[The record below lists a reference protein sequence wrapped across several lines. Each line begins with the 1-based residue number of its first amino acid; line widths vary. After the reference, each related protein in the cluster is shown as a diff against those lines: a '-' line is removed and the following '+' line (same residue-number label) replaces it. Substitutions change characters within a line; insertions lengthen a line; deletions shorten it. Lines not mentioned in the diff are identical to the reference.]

1 MPKGEHFKKDN
12 PRIHQVSF
20 KVNKTELEQLQQVVK
35 EANLSIPEWIR
46 QQIADPSASSI
57 VKVKTA
63 KPKKTKQKT
72 SPDDGV
78 HKGEQTSMF

>member
-1 MPKGEHFKKDN
+1 MPKGEHFKKEN

-20 KVNKTELEQLQQVVK
+20 KVNKTELEQLQLVVK

-46 QQIADPSASSI
+46 KQITDPQPTI
-57 VKVKTA
+57 TNVKVPKAKKA
-63 KPKKTKQKT
+63 KPKT

-78 HKGEQTSMF
+78 HKGEQTSLF